1 MLKKRFISFIM
12 AASVA
17 VASWGIPVSTG
28 WETAPRHEVRDAKS
42 VIKDNE
48 LEIMTLPSCI
58 VVSTGHKI
66 HIQVFTILGRLVSAE
81 TLQPGVS
88 KLTVGAHGIYI
99 IKAGELTCKV
109 AI

>member
-1 MLKKRFISFIM
+1 MAMSF
-12 AASVA
+12 AA
-17 VASWGIPVSTG
+17 ASWGISVSAE

-58 VVSTGHKI
+58 IVNTGHKI
-66 HIQVFTILGRLVSAE
+66 NIQVFTILGRLVSAE
-81 TLQPGVS
+81 TLQPGLS
-88 KLTVGAHGIYI
+88 RLTVGAHGIYI

>member
-1 MLKKRFISFIM
+1 MAMSF
-12 AASVA
+12 AA
-17 VASWGIPVSTG
+17 ASWGIPVSAE

-58 VVSTGHKI
+58 IVNTGHKI
-66 HIQVFTILGRLVSAE
+66 NIQVFTILGRLVSAE
-81 TLQPGVS
+81 TLQPGLS
-88 KLTVGAHGIYI
+88 RLTVGAHGIYI

>member
-1 MLKKRFISFIM
+1 M
-12 AASVA
+12 AASFA
-17 VASWGIPVSTG
+17 LASWGFPGPAG
-28 WETAPRHEVRDAKS
+28 WEPALRHEVREAKS

-58 VVSTGHKI
+58 VVNTGHKI

-81 TLQPGVS
+81 TLQPGMS

-99 IKAGELTCKV
+99 VKAGELTCKV